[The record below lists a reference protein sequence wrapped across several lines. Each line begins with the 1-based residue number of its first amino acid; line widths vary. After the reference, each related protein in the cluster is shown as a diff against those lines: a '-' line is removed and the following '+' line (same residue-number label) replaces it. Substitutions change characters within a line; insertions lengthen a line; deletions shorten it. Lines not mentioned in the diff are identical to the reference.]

1 MPHIAIEVSPSLLP
15 SIQWEPVLHAMHL
28 ALAKRGWARLAD
40 LKSRV
45 APIAVGLCG
54 DDPHAQQLIATLT
67 LTNPRPPQMCSA
79 MAEVVFEHLS
89 RAIGAIGAIGPFE
102 APPESA
108 AWVQCCVFLQEHPK
122 SHYLKRQWNA
132 PPPAPS
138 TP

>member
-28 ALAKRGWARLAD
+28 ALAERGWARLAD

-54 DDPHAQQLIATLT
+54 EDPHAQQLIATLT
-67 LTNPRPPQMCSA
+67 LTNPRPPQTCSA

-102 APPESA
+102 APLESA

-132 PPPAPS
+132 PPPPPS

>member
-28 ALAKRGWARLAD
+28 ALAERGWARLAD

-54 DDPHAQQLIATLT
+54 EDPHAQQLIATLT

-79 MAEVVFEHLS
+79 MAEVVFEHLA
-89 RAIGAIGAIGPFE
+89 RAIGPIDAH
-102 APPESA
+102 PESA

-122 SHYLKRQWNA
+122 SHYLKRQWKA